1 MPRFRPLGLEH
12 TPVADDVVST
22 EAGRWLDRLTRW
34 APALW
39 LLGLL
44 HASVALWLLIT
55 PLRNYPRSH
64 VIHVLVGLWLAVG
77 LLQAVSALLNGVW
90 LGDWAL
96 GLRHA
101 LSINALGWL
110 FAGWALA
117 AGASLELA
125 GVEAARLFARLG
137 AYTLGLG
144 VITLLGAAIGVLP
157 DALPTPPSA
166 AAPGS
171 EVLRQY
177 AGVKFF
183 HEETTLGATTTRLVL
198 MYPWAPA
205 LGVGSLGLTLVSSR
219 CAHSGWR
226 WAGMLGGLVGVIFS
240 WSRLAQGAAML
251 AFAALFLLRAAP
263 TLRWSIVLPMMALAS
278 VLILFGTT
286 PVDLMDSV
294 YGSVNNVRAGSSLA
308 RDLIIEESW
317 AAFLRSPWI
326 GYGWVGES
334 VHPIENLPIGSHSTL
349 YGTLY
354 TGGLLVFV
362 AFAAAL
368 LGLLASITWRLVRE
382 TDIQRRKDLQVAW
395 CLGMVLLITARY
407 ESLYSLSLPC
417 YFYFVWMGMALSP
430 AAHQPSALDA
440 PVLHRNLHPRHRW
453 RPAEASP
460 RPLHPRRH

>member
-1 MPRFRPLGLEH
+1 
-12 TPVADDVVST
+12 
-22 EAGRWLDRLTRW
+22 
-34 APALW
+34 
-39 LLGLL
+39 
-44 HASVALWLLIT
+44 
-55 PLRNYPRSH
+55 
-64 VIHVLVGLWLAVG
+64 
-77 LLQAVSALLNGVW
+77 
-90 LGDWAL
+90 
-96 GLRHA
+96 
-101 LSINALGWL
+101 
-110 FAGWALA
+110 
-117 AGASLELA
+117 
-125 GVEAARLFARLG
+125 
-137 AYTLGLG
+137 
-144 VITLLGAAIGVLP
+144 
-157 DALPTPPSA
+157 
-166 AAPGS
+166 
-171 EVLRQY
+171 
-177 AGVKFF
+177 VKFF

-226 WAGMLGGLVGVIFS
+226 WAGMLGGWVGVIFS
-240 WSRLAQGAAML
+240 WSRLEQGAEML
-251 AFAALFLLRAAP
+251 AFAALSLLRAAP
-263 TLRWSIVLPMMALAS
+263 TLRWSIVLPTMALAS

-308 RDLIIEESW
+308 RDLIIEERW

-326 GYGWVGES
+326 GYGGVGES
-334 VHPIENLPIGSHSTL
+334 GHPIENLPIGSHSTL